1 MDYSYGENI
10 QHPHPRMLGIEFG
23 STRIKSVLIDSSY
36 QTVASGDY
44 TWKSNLVNGIWTY
57 SLEEV
62 WQGLRQSLSKIG
74 QRDQICAAGIS
85 GMMHGYLAFDQDW
98 NLLVPFRTWQNTIT
112 GEAAEKLTDLFGF
125 NIPQRWSIAHL
136 YQAILNQEPH
146 IQKIAHITTLAGY
159 VHFMLTGENC
169 VGIGEASGILPIDSN
184 TCDYDAK
191 MLATFDAIT
200 DSFPCKLRDL
210 LPRVLVAGQPAGR
223 LTNHGQAL
231 LENML
236 TAGIPFA
243 PPEGD
248 AGTGMVATNAVA
260 PRTGN
265 VSAGTSIFSMV
276 VLERPL
282 VKIYPE
288 IDLVTTPAGAPVAM
302 VHCNNCTQDMNAW
315 AGVFQEL
322 LSAFG
327 AHVNPGELFSRLYQM
342 SLAGDADCGGVT
354 VINYLAGEGITHFD
368 DGRPLVIRTPQSQFS
383 LANFLRAQL
392 YSTMATLKIGMDLLS
407 AERVRIDVLLGH
419 GGLFKTPVVGQR
431 YLAAACG
438 VPVTCM
444 ETAGDGGPY
453 GMALLVSYMMQKGE
467 NETLSDYLKNQV
479 FVNTPL
485 HTIEPSPE
493 DMEGFSQ
500 YLSCFHNALAVEK
513 AAAEAMPL
521 CDAL

>member
-169 VGIGEASGILPIDSN
+169 VGIGEASGIFPIDSN

-288 IDLVTTPAGAPVAM
+288 IDLVTTPAA
-302 VHCNNCTQDMNAW
+302 
-315 AGVFQEL
+315 
-322 LSAFG
+322 
-327 AHVNPGELFSRLYQM
+327 RL
-342 SLAGDADCGGVT
+342 
-354 VINYLAGEGITHFD
+354 
-368 DGRPLVIRTPQSQFS
+368 
-383 LANFLRAQL
+383 
-392 YSTMATLKIGMDLLS
+392 
-407 AERVRIDVLLGH
+407 
-419 GGLFKTPVVGQR
+419 
-431 YLAAACG
+431 
-438 VPVTCM
+438 
-444 ETAGDGGPY
+444 
-453 GMALLVSYMMQKGE
+453 
-467 NETLSDYLKNQV
+467 
-479 FVNTPL
+479 
-485 HTIEPSPE
+485 
-493 DMEGFSQ
+493 
-500 YLSCFHNALAVEK
+500 
-513 AAAEAMPL
+513 
-521 CDAL
+521 

>member
-1 MDYSYGENI
+1 MNSYRANG
-10 QHPHPRMLGIEFG
+10 QQAHFGMLGIELG
-23 STRIKSVLIDSSY
+23 STRIKSVLIDSKY
-36 QTVASGDY
+36 NTIASGDY

-62 WQGLRQSLSKIG
+62 WQGLRHSLSQID
-74 QRDQICAAGIS
+74 QRNGICAVGIS
-85 GMMHGYLAFDQDW
+85 GMMHGYLAFDKDW

-112 GEAAEKLTDLFGF
+112 AEAAQKLTDLFGF

-136 YQAILNQEPH
+136 FQSILNQEPH
-146 IQKIAHITTLAGY
+146 IQKVAHITTLAGY

-169 VGIGEASGILPIDSN
+169 VGIGEASGIFPIDST
-184 TCDYDAK
+184 TCDYNGEMLDA
-191 MLATFDAIT
+191 FDDIT
-200 DSFPCKLRDL
+200 SFFPWKIRDL

-223 LTNHGQAL
+223 LTSNGQKL
-231 LENML
+231 LENRL

-276 VLERPL
+276 VLEHPL
-282 VKIYPE
+282 SKIYPE

-302 VHCNNCTQDMNAW
+302 VHGNNCTLDMNAW
-315 AGVFQEL
+315 TGIFQEL
-322 LSAFG
+322 LSTFD
-327 AHVNPGELFSRLYQM
+327 AHVGNSDLFSKLYQM
-342 SLAGDADCGGVT
+342 SLAADADCGGVT
-354 VINYLAGEGITHFD
+354 VVNYLAGEGITHFD
-368 DGRPLVIRTPQSQFS
+368 DGRPLVIRTPESRFT
-383 LANFLRAQL
+383 LANFIRAQL
-392 YSTMATLKIGMDLLS
+392 YSTMATLKIGMDLL
-407 AERVRIDVLLGH
+407 AEEHVGIDVLMGH

-453 GMALLVSYMMQKGE
+453 GMALLVSYMVQRTE
-467 NETLSDYLKNQV
+467 NESLSDYLRKKV
-479 FVNTPL
+479 FVDVVSHTLEPL
-485 HTIEPSPE
+485 HE
-493 DMEGFSQ
+493 DVEGFSQ
-500 YLSCFHNALAVEK
+500 YLSRFFNALAVERT
-513 AAAEAMPL
+513 AVETM
-521 CDAL
+521 